1 LFDARKISPRAAL
14 KQTGTAM
21 GELILLSDH
30 RRFTSSAAA
39 SAPVPGGRTRRAT
52 FWFDL
57 TLPGTYL
64 AAERVDRAFPGVRW
78 QPAALEGLHAG
89 QPFTDRRELA
99 RVIADAETRAAV
111 LRVPLVWPDRYPR
124 DVRPAMR
131 AAALACELG
140 LGAPFVLA
148 ASRLAFCGGFDLGDP
163 EVLAEAAAAANVPLD
178 ACLAAAGDVSR
189 DEAIDAAGR
198 KLLALGAE
206 QLPALRVGRRLFC
219 GEERLPEA
227 TAAAHGLDAAA
238 R

>member
-1 LFDARKISPRAAL
+1 MPSLRFKKAGRV
-14 KQTGTAM
+14 M
-21 GELILLSDH
+21 GELILLSEH
-30 RRFTSSAAA
+30 RRATGSVPTAP
-39 SAPVPGGRTRRAT
+39 SAPRRRAQRAT

-64 AAERVDRAFPGVRW
+64 AAERVDRTFPGVRW
-78 QPAALEGLHAG
+78 EPAALEALHAG
-89 QPFTDRRELA
+89 QPLTDRKELA
-99 RVIADAETRAAV
+99 HVMAEAETRAAV
-111 LRVPLVWPDRYPR
+111 LRAPLVWPDRYPR

-131 AAALACELG
+131 AASLACELG

-178 ACLAAAGDVSR
+178 RCLAAAGDVSR
-189 DEAIDAAGR
+189 DEAIEAAGR
-198 KLLALGAE
+198 RLLALGAD
-206 QLPALRVGRRLFC
+206 QLPVLRVGRRLFC

-227 TAAAHGLDAAA
+227 TAAAYDLDAAA